1 MPVSVSAFSPAD
13 SGGRA
18 AFGERD
24 LAIAGSASR
33 AVSPEPQQGAGG
45 APDIGAVLGAVMTAV
60 AANAAGRQG
69 GLAALYSNLA
79 VMMTRTDGTVPQA
92 VRAATQQVLAQL
104 LPAQAGEGIAVDDLK
119 LALARAGL
127 AAADGEPGRSGTLN
141 DALGT
146 LRQAL
151 SDWLEAETPPVAA
164 GEEPAVRDTLPPA
177 RTPAPMPP
185 YRNGPTVPQAPVAAT
200 LPDDATPR
208 ETALHLLT
216 ETDAALARNT
226 LLQIASV
233 PDGFAL
239 GAARADSGAVRLIFD
254 IPLLVAGQ
262 ASVAQIAIERDAS
275 GPETPQDEGPAW
287 RANFSVAFEPIGA
300 VHARIAVSGPRATV
314 TLFAER
320 QDSARELRRGLPL
333 LEHGLREAALEPSD
347 IQCRSGMPAA
357 RIVPA
362 PGQFLNQTT

>member
-1 MPVSVSAFSPAD
+1 MPVPVSAFSAAD

-24 LAIAGSASR
+24 LAIAGSAAQ
-33 AVSPEPQQGAGG
+33 AVSPEPQGADGV
-45 APDIGAVLGAVMTAV
+45 PDIGTVLGAVLAAV
-60 AANAAGRQG
+60 ATNAAARQG

-79 VMMTRTDGTVPQA
+79 VLMTRTDGAAPQA
-92 VRAATQQVLAQL
+92 VRAAAQQVLAQL

-127 AAADGEPGRSGTLN
+127 PVADGMAGRSGTLN
-141 DALGT
+141 DTLGT

-151 SDWLEAETPPVAA
+151 SDWLEAETPPAAA
-164 GEEPAVRDTLPPA
+164 GEGPAARDTPPLA

-185 YRNGPTVPQAPVAAT
+185 YRNGPTVPQAPAAAT
-200 LPDDATPR
+200 LSADATPR
-208 ETALHLLT
+208 EMALHLLT
-216 ETDAALARNT
+216 ETDAAMARNT
-226 LLQIASV
+226 LLQIAST

-239 GAARADSGAVRLIFD
+239 GPVRGDSGAVRLIFD

-262 ASVAQIAIERDAS
+262 ASVAQIAIERDAK

-300 VHARIAVSGPRATV
+300 VHARVAVNGQRATV

-320 QDSARELRRGLPL
+320 ADSARSFAAVCPSLNMACGRPRSSRAISSAAADPPRRARPLRR
-333 LEHGLREAALEPSD
+333 AS
-347 IQCRSGMPAA
+347 S
-357 RIVPA
+357 
-362 PGQFLNQTT
+362 